1 MLNEYLAV
9 TNDEY
14 TIVKLTGKSKDILE
28 ENETIIMKM
37 AKEQEHQAKTASD
50 RKGKKNRRA
59 ADVDL
64 DEEDEKLFESLR
76 SLRAAVSYTHLPVRD
91 GFLI

>member
-14 TIVKLTGKSKDILE
+14 SIVKLTGKSKDILE

-37 AKEQEHQAKTASD
+37 AKEQERVPKQAAEK
-50 RKGKKNRRA
+50 KGKKGRGA
-59 ADVDL
+59 ADFNL
-64 DEEDEKLFESLR
+64 DEEDEKLFER
-76 SLRAAVSYTHLPVRD
+76 CV
-91 GFLI
+91 